1 MPYGFEKQKEVTV
14 VLPSRNQVVQNAARK
29 ELELKR
35 NTSLTRALKGP
46 PEPYSRTLKLTLSLI

>member
-14 VLPSRNQVVQNAARK
+14 VLPSRNQVVQTAARK

-46 PEPYSRTLKLTLSLI
+46 YSRTLKLTLSLI